1 MSLIKRV
8 VQKSELEIAS
18 IKTTQPVDGTDPS
31 EPWLSLTGIKH
42 MRHWHPF
49 LMMHHPVHEAVAH
62 FVLMEDCL
70 KSFRGADI
78 SN

>member
-1 MSLIKRV
+1 
-8 VQKSELEIAS
+8 
-18 IKTTQPVDGTDPS
+18 
-31 EPWLSLTGIKH
+31 

-78 SN
+78 SNQVPLNRVTSICSMQHHPLFIQVLGATFSDSWMCRGLYNHF